1 MTAKPIVLKT
11 ERLLLRPWKESDLE
25 PFAAMNADIRVMEY
39 FPSVLTRLESDQLV
53 GRAMQKIERNGWGLW
68 AAALLETDEFIGF
81 IGLNIITASDLQVPF
96 SPAVEIGW
104 RIAYQYWGKG
114 YAPEGA
120 LAALECGFK
129 TAELKEI
136 VAFTAFH
143 NQRSRSVMKK
153 IGMSHNPSD
162 DFDHPKVP
170 EGHHLRRH
178 VLYRIK
184 RDEWSLINS
193 ETSKK

>member
-129 TAELKEI
+129 TEELKEI